1 MSKTHIILTKTNGWG
16 LSARA
21 EIFSHE
27 EGKRVE
33 EPILVAINAIIQV
46 KPLVVYRLN
55 DDLVPEVG
63 RPRRNETH
71 PVTLG
76 QVYLKGND
84 NAEFVCEEGPEIVQE
99 LIKYAQQR

>member
-1 MSKTHIILTKTNGWG
+1 MSKTHIVLTKSNGWG
-16 LSARA
+16 QSAPH
-21 EIFSHE
+21 I
-27 EGKRVE
+27 KRPRQAIE

-55 DDLVPEVG
+55 DDSVPKVG
-63 RPRRNETH
+63 RPRRDETH

-84 NAEFVCEEGPEIVQE
+84 DSPEFLCEEGPEIVHE
-99 LIKYAQQR
+99 IIKYAQKR